1 MAHKAMAHFNVII
14 GFFDGSG
21 TSQVST
27 GRFYGLKGD
36 AEKFRGQ
43 SPAEGS
49 LKAKCLSI
57 PAVFTEEI
65 TLASVPMARI
75 GWITSIVANGRAYRV
90 TYHLPAGLPSIRA
103 DRLAEA
109 LGLTNTPSTVGDM
122 QHSKWQLLD
131 GDLFRKLFDAGLLD
145 NSAPTVFAP
154 VREPVNPR
162 LVSAM
167 IPFSGEYDAVYE
179 AITGAAEEAGG
190 ECKRAD
196 NIWEHSTIIQDIYSL
211 IHKSAIVVCDFS
223 GKNPNVFY
231 EAGIAH
237 SLGRPVIPIVQH
249 AADIPFDLQHHRAII
264 YHNNSEGL
272 ERLKTQLA
280 RRIETLLAS

>member
-1 MAHKAMAHFNVII
+1 MGYFNVII

-21 TSQVST
+21 TSKVNTS
-27 GRFYGLKGD
+27 RFYGLRGNV
-36 AEKFRGQ
+36 EKFQGQ
-43 SPAEGS
+43 SPAEGN
-49 LKAKCLSI
+49 LKAECLSI

-75 GWITSIVANGRAYRV
+75 GWITGIVANVRTYRV
-90 TYHLPAGLPSIRA
+90 TYHLPAGLPPIRA

-109 LGLTNTPSTVGDM
+109 LGLTNKPSTVGDM
-122 QHSKWQLLD
+122 QHSKWQLLE
-131 GDLFRKLFDAGLLD
+131 GDLFRTLFDAGLLD
-145 NSAPTVFAP
+145 TAVPTVFAP

-167 IPFSGEYDAVYE
+167 MPFSREYDAVYE
-179 AITGAAEEAGG
+179 AIVAAAEEAGG
-190 ECKRAD
+190 EGERAD
-196 NIWEHSTIIQDIYSL
+196 NIWEHSTIIQDVYSL

-223 GKNPNVFY
+223 DKNPNVFY

-237 SLGRPVIPIVQH
+237 SLGRSVIPIVQQS
-249 AADIPFDLQHHRAII
+249 ADIPFDLQHHRAIV

-272 ERLKTQLA
+272 ERMKNQLSK
-280 RRIETLLAS
+280 RIETLFGS

>member
-1 MAHKAMAHFNVII
+1 MGYFNVII

-21 TSQVST
+21 TSQVNT
-27 GRFYGLKGD
+27 GRFYGLRGD
-36 AEKFRGQ
+36 SEKFRGQ
-43 SPAEGS
+43 NPAEGG

-65 TLASVPMARI
+65 TPSSVPMARI
-75 GWITSIVANGRAYRV
+75 GWITGIVANGRAYRV
-90 TYHLPAGLPSIRA
+90 TYQLPAGLPSIRA

-122 QHSKWQLLD
+122 QHSKWQLLE
-131 GDLFRKLFDAGLLD
+131 GDLFRTLFEAGLLD
-145 NSAPTVFAP
+145 SASPTVFAP

-167 IPFSGEYDAVYE
+167 MPFSREYDAVYD
-179 AITGAAEEAGG
+179 AIKAAAEDAGG
-190 ECKRAD
+190 ECERAD

-211 IHKSAIVVCDFS
+211 IHKSAVVVCDFS

-237 SLGRPVIPIVQH
+237 SLSRPVIPIVQH
-249 AADIPFDLQHHRAII
+249 TADIPFDLQHHRAIV

-272 ERLKTQLA
+272 DRLQTQLA
-280 RRIETLLAS
+280 KRVETLLVS